1 MSRALTAATAGQL
14 GTDALAA
21 MLEYSSQGECLQA
34 LRAALIQLVGI
45 PHQRTAAAAF
55 VNALTAPIVECR
67 RPERESQTDSEAM
80 FEEFG
85 RMVAERDSEICNGP
99 SNLDPAQT
107 DDDIGRALNK
117 VLNRNKSIRYSHE
130 TNNCPDCGA
139 PTEFLNIERN
149 HYEVCR
155 DCKKQIHFG
164 ENLHSAWRDE
174 SVEVWQANAKLLEGY
189 TEFDAKFSAP
199 PAGLDD
205 SQDIPF

>member
-21 MLEYSSQGECLQA
+21 MLESSSQGECLQA

-67 RPERESQTDSEAM
+67 KPERES
-80 FEEFG
+80 
-85 RMVAERDSEICNGP
+85 
-99 SNLDPAQT
+99 QT

-155 DCKKQIHFG
+155 DCKKFHHFG

-205 SQDIPF
+205 LDLPF